1 MTFGN
6 ETGDA
11 SSCIIEFPSKGWL
24 FDAMAAVSPTAS
36 AGIVT
41 QVVGCTLPQFGEL
54 AHADVAAFAAATEQ
68 LGVDSLWVADRLL
81 APVDPTA
88 LHAGMRGA
96 IPEHYRTIADPLI
109 ALTVAA
115 TVTTTVRLGAS
126 VLVGPWYPPV
136 QLARQLTTI
145 DAVSDGRLLPG
156 FGVGWSP
163 DEYCASGARFEDRG
177 ALLDELLD
185 VLIALWTTSPVE
197 HQGVH
202 WSIPP
207 SWVDFKPVQR
217 PRPPIDWAPSP
228 VPACGGWVSVQT
240 AGCQSCGPVIT
251 WICLRYTHN
260 GTRSMLP
267 PARLA
272 ATLLRSLH
280 RFASTSRLALPLW
293 RWLTPRVD
301 WPTTVTRIRSW
312 S

>member
-1 MTFGN
+1 
-6 ETGDA
+6 
-11 SSCIIEFPSKGWL
+11 
-24 FDAMAAVSPTAS
+24 MAAVSPTAS

-109 ALTVAA
+109 ALSVAA

-207 SWVDFKPVQR
+207 SRVDFKPVQR
-217 PRPPIDWAPSP
+217 PRPPIGLGAFTGAGLRRVGERADCWLPVVWASDHVDLSP
-228 VPACGGWVSVQT
+228 LHAQRNAVDAAARAVGRDSAEIT
-240 AGCQSCGPVIT
+240 AQVRVNVAP
-251 WICLRYTHN
+251 
-260 GTRSMLP
+260 GTPLVAVAATTR
-267 PARLA
+267 RLA
-272 ATLLRSLH
+272 DNGYPDSFVELMWAVEDIDSQLEWIEK
-280 RFASTSRLALPLW
+280 FAAL
-293 RWLTPRVD
+293 
-301 WPTTVTRIRSW
+301 
-312 S
+312 